1 MGRARALPIKTE
13 QMLGE
18 AKRRVRAAGPTYSPI
33 ISLILLHKTYLNL
46 PKITLD
52 KLVFTDNAVGSNVV
66 EGVGY
71 PKISRLSPIAQDSQ
85 FNMVIL
91 AFKSGS
97 IDIPQD
103 GQS

>member
-1 MGRARALPIKTE
+1 MGKARALPIKTE

-33 ISLILLHKTYLNL
+33 VSLILLHKTYLNL
-46 PKITLD
+46 PKVTLD

-71 PKISRLSPIAQDSQ
+71 PPIAQGSQ
-85 FNMVIL
+85 FKMLIL
-91 AFKSGS
+91 AFKSRS